1 MTVNNKFNI
10 GDKVFFMYENKVVEG
25 TIETIGVDCYQ
36 IEDDVATNYRIT
48 YSVLFLNKIFWGS
61 KTKIEYIEEFL
72 LYTTK
77 ENLIMNL

>member
-48 YSVLFLNKIFWGS
+48 YSVLFLNKNFWGS